1 MTTKKRKRSSDP
13 SLQNYGPN
21 AQKFKELLEI
31 GFEVMSYEMPF
42 SLEEYGAGK
51 FQLDGQIGFG
61 LCQLSFEV
69 HDKQTCEE
77 TRLVCFEKGIYF
89 DTGAILPFGI
99 APKDPP
105 EGTYYREQTPENL
118 AIMIFASIVTRRPCR
133 PEGCGCQSKH
143 EMHVLGEMED

>member
-1 MTTKKRKRSSDP
+1 MPNFYYLDRKNRIGMVEAVFGENKTP
-13 SLQNYGPN
+13 SQIAEIVNEFQLNG
-21 AQKFKELLEI
+21 EI
-31 GFEVMSYEMPF
+31 GFC
-42 SLEEYGAGK
+42 
-51 FQLDGQIGFG
+51 

-143 EMHVLGEMED
+143 ERSFIRRSHWDICFSSNSL